1 MVKAKQT
8 GVAEMSV
15 LALDLGTKTGWALQ
29 TDSGIDSGTVSFAT
43 KRNEGGGMR
52 YLKFKRWLTEIKQKG
67 VTEIYYEEVR
77 NHAGIT
83 AAHVYGAFEGHL
95 TAWCEH
101 HQIPYE
107 SVPVGTIKLDAC
119 GNGRASKIDMINKAK
134 LIGFNPSDDN
144 EADAIHLLR
153 YALKIVNNND

>member
-1 MVKAKQT
+1 MI
-8 GVAEMSV
+8 

-29 TDSGIDSGTVSFAT
+29 TESGIVSGTVSFAT

-52 YLKFKRWLTEIKQKG
+52 YLKFKRWLTEIKQNG

-77 NHAGIT
+77 NHNGIT
-83 AAHVYGAFEGHL
+83 AAHVYGAFQGIL

-101 HQIPYE
+101 HQIPYQ
-107 SVPVGTIKLDAC
+107 SIPVGTIKKFATGR
-119 GNGRASKIDMINKAK
+119 GNADKQAMIEAAK
-134 LIGFNPSDDN
+134 QAGYEPEDDN

-153 YALKIVNNND
+153 LRIAENTAA